1 MKKILSALLLLC
13 TLSISAQD
21 TVDKYFKKYVPKGY
35 VLQETI
41 KGDLNKDGVED
52 CVLIIK
58 GTDKHML
65 LPNQWETEIVDKNRR
80 GIIVLFKK
88 GNEYEVA
95 SKNYSCFSSE
105 NEDGGVY
112 YAPELYLIIENNKLY
127 IHYAHGRY
135 GYWKYTLRYQN
146 NDFEIIGYDS
156 SYNRGPITIS
166 ETSINFSTKKQL
178 YRENINAESGNDDD
192 EKFVETWTTINISSL
207 LKLSKIPDFDDI
219 SFGE

>member
-1 MKKILSALLLLC
+1 MKKVLSALLLLC

-35 VLQETI
+35 VLQEI
-41 KGDLNKDGVED
+41 IRGDLNKDGVED

-95 SKNYSCFSSE
+95 SKNYSCLSSE

-112 YAPELYLIIENNKLY
+112 YAPELDLFIQDNKLY
-127 IHYAHGRY
+127 ISYTHGRY
-135 GYWKYTLRYQN
+135 GSWKYTFRYQRG
-146 NDFEIIGYDS
+146 DMELIGYDS
-156 SYNRGPITIS
+156 YSSRGSTSLSIV
-166 ETSINFSTKKQL
+166 SINFSTKKRL
-178 YRENINAESGNDDD
+178 DSVNINAELEDEVE
-192 EKFVETWTTINISSL
+192 EKFVDTWSNINMPKL
-207 LKLSKIPDFDDI
+207 LRLSEIKDFDGLY
-219 SFGE
+219 F